1 MDFYQTMVYSTYG
14 TIVESIDVSQK
25 KKKKKTIGGIAYC
38 ILTITINLVSQ
49 KISQLLI
56 LFIVLG
62 DLVHDKRGVSDKLIR
77 SQCYSI

>member
-14 TIVESIDVSQK
+14 TIVESIDVSP
-25 KKKKKTIGGIAYC
+25 KKKTIGAIAYC

-49 KISQLLI
+49 KISRLLI
-56 LFIVLG
+56 LLIVLG

>member
-25 KKKKKTIGGIAYC
+25 KKKKKNIDCIAYC

-49 KISQLLI
+49 KISRLLI
-56 LFIVLG
+56 LLTVLG
-62 DLVHDKRGVSDKLIR
+62 DLVHDKSGASDKPIR
-77 SQCYSI
+77 SQC

>member
-14 TIVESIDVSQK
+14 TIVESIDVSP
-25 KKKKKTIGGIAYC
+25 KKTIGAIAYC

-49 KISQLLI
+49 KISRLLI
-56 LFIVLG
+56 LLIVLG

>member
-14 TIVESIDVSQK
+14 TIVESIDVSP
-25 KKKKKTIGGIAYC
+25 KKKKKTIGAIAYC

-49 KISQLLI
+49 KISRLLI
-56 LFIVLG
+56 LLIVLG

>member
-1 MDFYQTMVYSTYG
+1 MFLPK
-14 TIVESIDVSQK
+14 K
-25 KKKKKTIGGIAYC
+25 KKKKKTIGAIAYC

-49 KISQLLI
+49 KILRLLI
-56 LFIVLG
+56 LLIVLG

>member
-14 TIVESIDVSQK
+14 TIVESIDVSP
-25 KKKKKTIGGIAYC
+25 KKKKKTIGAIAYC

-49 KISQLLI
+49 KISRLLI
-56 LFIVLG
+56 LLIVLD

>member
-14 TIVESIDVSQK
+14 TIVESIDVSP
-25 KKKKKTIGGIAYC
+25 KKKKKTIGAIAYC

-49 KISQLLI
+49 KILRLLI
-56 LFIVLG
+56 LLIVLG